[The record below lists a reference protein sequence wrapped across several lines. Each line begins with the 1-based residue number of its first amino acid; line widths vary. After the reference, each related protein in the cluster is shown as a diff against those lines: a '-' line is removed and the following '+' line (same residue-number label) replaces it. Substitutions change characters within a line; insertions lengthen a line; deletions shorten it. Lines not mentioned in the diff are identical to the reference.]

1 MSRFKSFAFGSKRR
15 TVVSVLALLALTAGA
30 AIAAFIIYTGVT
42 GSGSAQ
48 VQQAQ
53 TFGAIALTQTS
64 AATLQ
69 VGTRTEQTYNAH
81 NSDTGAAHQVNSVSG
96 SITTSPAEC
105 AASITFDGGDLV
117 GRTIAPNDD
126 FTAHLGW
133 TVAANI
139 PTQCAG
145 ATVNVA
151 ITGSTTP

>member
-1 MSRFKSFAFGSKRR
+1 MTRFKNFAWRTRKRQAA
-15 TVVSVLALLALTAGA
+15 TIAVVLLASAGA
-30 AIAAFIIYTGVT
+30 ALAAFIIYTGVT

-53 TFGAIALTQTS
+53 TLGAIALTQTS

-96 SITTSPAEC
+96 SVTTSPAEC

>member
-1 MSRFKSFAFGSKRR
+1 MRNFLWSSRRRKTATVSTLAF
-15 TVVSVLALLALTAGA
+15 LLVTAA
-30 AIAAFIIYTGVT
+30 AVAAFIIYTGVT

-53 TFGAIALTQTS
+53 TLGAIALTQQS

-96 SITTSPAEC
+96 SVTTSPSEC